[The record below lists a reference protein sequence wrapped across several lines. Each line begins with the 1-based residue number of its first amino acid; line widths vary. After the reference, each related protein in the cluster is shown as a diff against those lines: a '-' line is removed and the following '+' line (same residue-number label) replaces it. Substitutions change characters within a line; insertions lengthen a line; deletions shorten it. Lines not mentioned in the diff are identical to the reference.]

1 MKRWVLVACLLGL
14 LITAEASA
22 QVTQTQCTI
31 TWTVPSTYEDGTA
44 LTEPVTV
51 YKIYIQQT
59 PSPVPAP
66 GTTAPIITV
75 TAPTPGT
82 AAPTSV
88 SCIGATGLG
97 PGIMT
102 GQNYAWVTA
111 TVAGG
116 ESALSAPYPF
126 TWSVAGAPPPPPARK
141 SSPPGALKVQ

>member
-1 MKRWVLVACLLGL
+1 MNKWVWAACLLGL
-14 LITAEASA
+14 LIPAEASG

-31 TWTVPSTYEDGTA
+31 TWTVPATYDDGTA
-44 LTEPVTV
+44 LTEPVTA

-59 PSPVPAP
+59 PTPLPIP

-75 TAPTPGT
+75 PAPTPGT

-88 SCIGATGLG
+88 SCVGATGLG

-111 TVAGG
+111 SVAGG
-116 ESALSAPYPF
+116 ESALSAVFPF
-126 TWSVAGAPPPPPARK
+126 TWSVVAAPPPPQARK